1 MNALIDMKFAENVSN
16 LRSHADKRVVARAK
30 NLRKHWKTRCIE
42 NNSQN
47 DNSQE
52 KKSDALP
59 TVLEQLGQ
67 MGKVLTDDT
76 GAKASAKLSIMA
88 ELSSMKITQDEL
100 IESSIGKIVS
110 KLRKS
115 R

>member
-1 MNALIDMKFAENVSN
+1 MDATADVGAVKAKVRESQGYGGEENV
-16 LRSHADKRVVARAK
+16 
-30 NLRKHWKTRCIE
+30 
-42 NNSQN
+42 
-47 DNSQE
+47 
-52 KKSDALP
+52 
-59 TVLEQLGQ
+59 VLVHK
-67 MGKVLTDDT
+67 GKVLTDDT